1 MTALAS
7 RPRRP
12 FRAASLLLLGV
23 VILAGLALSWA
34 GPAQAEPSPAPGPPA
49 TAPGTPPTPGVPDP
63 GVRPPGVDPSPSAPA
78 TPAPTPGPSPTP
90 GQPSV
95 SDDPAWY
102 DIGGQIRKAVVDL
115 VVWAAGQALQ
125 PVMEA
130 LGASWLST
138 PDLTNN
144 EHVKAIWTTSL
155 ITANGVLVLFIVANG
170 FLVTTRETLQSQ
182 HGLKQVLS
190 RIALG
195 AVLANGSLLIGQQ
208 AIVLTNALTVAIA
221 GNTVDGP
228 AAAAAIGQIADNAL
242 QGKGFLMVLLA
253 VAVVVMCLLVEFTFI
268 LRLAA
273 LVILVGVAPAVLI
286 CHASPLTEGIAH
298 TWWRAFAACLGLQ
311 IGQAIIVMATV
322 KVFLTP
328 AGPTVLGVPSTADG
342 LLGVLICL
350 TMLWLLIKLPGW
362 MRQFVLGPLGQRNG
376 RGLLGQLMHAYLT
389 IKTLGAA
396 AGILGGASAA
406 RTAGRTAPRPPGPR
420 PSPGGPRPPRPP
432 RRGPTPVPP
441 SPPGPVAFS
450 HAPVTHTPL
459 SAPSGTNAAP
469 TFSHPA
475 APSTPPPAPSGGVL
489 AAQFSHPSASQL
501 SPPALAAPP
510 ARVAFSDATATTPRA
525 TPRGAAPAVTF
536 SAAPAPQSAPRR
548 PPAPVTPVFSAA
560 PAAPGAGGS
569 RRASTPGTRPTTAR
583 RATPS
588 GHPAANPST
597 PSAARRAPAASAPRP
612 RPPASSVPPSTDGR
626 RSAAPPPPPRPSPSP
641 AAKPSPAAG
650 ATPAGPTAVHTGPSP
665 SPPSP
670 PPARSSAPARRPARK
685 RGDEQ

>member
-1 MTALAS
+1 MTTLAIRS
-7 RPRRP
+7 RRP
-12 FRAASLLLLGV
+12 VRAVSLLLLGV

-34 GPAQAEPSPAPGPPA
+34 GPAHAEPSPAPGPPA

-63 GVRPPGVDPSPSAPA
+63 GVRPPGVDPSPPAPA

-95 SDDPAWY
+95 DDDPAWY
-102 DIGGQIRKAVVDL
+102 DIGGQIRKAVVEL
-115 VVWAAGQALQ
+115 VVWTAEQALQ

-155 ITANGVLVLFIVANG
+155 ITANGVFVLFIVANG
-170 FLVTTRETLQSQ
+170 FLITTRETLQSQ
-182 HGLKQVLS
+182 HGLKQVLP

-208 AIVLTNALTVAIA
+208 AIMLTNALTVAIA

-273 LVILVGVAPAVLI
+273 LVILVGLAPAALI

-342 LLGVLICL
+342 LLGVLVCL

-396 AGILGGASAA
+396 AGILGGANAA

-420 PSPGGPRPPRPP
+420 PLPGG
-432 RRGPTPVPP
+432 RRGARDGGGLPTR
-441 SPPGPVAFS
+441 
-450 HAPVTHTPL
+450 
-459 SAPSGTNAAP
+459 
-469 TFSHPA
+469 
-475 APSTPPPAPSGGVL
+475 GG
-489 AAQFSHPSASQL
+489 
-501 SPPALAAPP
+501 
-510 ARVAFSDATATTPRA
+510 
-525 TPRGAAPAVTF
+525 
-536 SAAPAPQSAPRR
+536 APRR
-548 PPAPVTPVFSAA
+548 RRPCPGGRGSSWPA
-560 PAAPGAGGS
+560 GS
-569 RRASTPGTRPTTAR
+569 RSDRSCGEHRRDRGRWPAR
-583 RATPS
+583 RALWRWCGGERHRRCRAAGCRSRCRGRGIAEGDS
-588 GHPAANPST
+588 GGRCGWGRWT
-597 PSAARRAPAASAPRP
+597 RLRRGRV
-612 RPPASSVPPSTDGR
+612 RELRGRDTTGR
-626 RSAAPPPPPRPSPSP
+626 RWRWRGRGRRVAEGGGGVRP
-641 AAKPSPAAG
+641 G
-650 ATPAGPTAVHTGPSP
+650 
-665 SPPSP
+665 
-670 PPARSSAPARRPARK
+670 RRGQR
-685 RGDEQ
+685 RMG

>member
-1 MTALAS
+1 MTALAIRS
-7 RPRRP
+7 RRP
-12 FRAASLLLLGV
+12 VSLLLLGV

-34 GPAQAEPSPAPGPPA
+34 GPAHAEPSPAPGPPA

-63 GVRPPGVDPSPSAPA
+63 GVRPPGVDPPPSAPA
-78 TPAPTPGPSPTP
+78 TPAPTPVPSPTP

-95 SDDPAWY
+95 DDDPAWY

-115 VVWAAGQALQ
+115 VVWTAEQALQ

-138 PDLTNN
+138 PDLTTN

-155 ITANGVLVLFIVANG
+155 ITANGVFVLFIVANG
-170 FLVTTRETLQSQ
+170 FLITTRETLQSQ
-182 HGLKQVLS
+182 HGLKQVLP

-195 AVLANGSLLIGQQ
+195 AVLANGSLLVCQQ
-208 AIVLTNALTVAIA
+208 AIMLTNALTVAIA

-273 LVILVGVAPAVLI
+273 LVILVGVAPAALI

-342 LLGVLICL
+342 LLGVLVCL

-396 AGILGGASAA
+396 AGILGGANAA

-432 RRGPTPVPP
+432 RPPHPGPTPVPP
-441 SPPGPVAFS
+441 SPLGPAAFS

-459 SAPSGTNAAP
+459 PAPSGTNAAP

-475 APSTPPPAPSGGVL
+475 APSTPPPAPSGGVP
-489 AAQFSHPSASQL
+489 AAQFSHPSAPQP
-501 SPPALAAPP
+501 SPPAPAAPP

-525 TPRGAAPAVTF
+525 TPSGAAPGVAF

-548 PPAPVTPVFSAA
+548 PPAPVTPVFSTG
-560 PAAPGAGGS
+560 PVAPGAGGS
-569 RRASTPGTRPTTAR
+569 RRASTPGTRPTAAR

-588 GHPAANPST
+588 GQPTAIPST
-597 PSAARRAPAASAPRP
+597 PSAARRAPAASASRP

-626 RSAAPPPPPRPSPSP
+626 RSAPPTPPPPVPVSDGEAVPGGWCDPGGSDRRPYRAVPVP
-641 AAKPSPAAG
+641 AV
-650 ATPAGPTAVHTGPSP
+650 PTAGSIVRPGAAPVAE
-665 SPPSP
+665 
-670 PPARSSAPARRPARK
+670 AR
-685 RGDEQ
+685 